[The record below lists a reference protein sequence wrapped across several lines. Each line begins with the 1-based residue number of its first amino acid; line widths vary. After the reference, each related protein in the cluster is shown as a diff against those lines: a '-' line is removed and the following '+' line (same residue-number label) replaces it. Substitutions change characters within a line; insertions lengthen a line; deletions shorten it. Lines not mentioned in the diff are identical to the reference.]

1 MLKPILNFLGF
12 TPAPKPKR
20 PPSARR
26 TPVSAQRPTPAPVSD
41 VLSDA
46 ERRKRHQETV
56 ERLRPDPHARFARDV
71 AILVRSFDPQSSQP
85 SADELHLAL
94 VRLGEVGEYIR
105 AVYAGGGRIGILPA
119 SQQGDRA
126 RTAAFREHLTHLSN
140 TDYERWIAGLAQY
153 DRDVAAAKRTGS
165 PAPAPITPSDAIDK
179 GIALHAAAKLAR
191 LNEAAARRKGG
202 AGGSEGGSGPMGGAA
217 PATPPVPPVAPKG
230 DEEETPEGSEPPT
243 GPKR

>member
-1 MLKPILNFLGF
+1 MLKPILAIFGF
-12 TPAPKPKR
+12 TPVPAPKR

-26 TPVSAQRPTPAPVSD
+26 TPTSAPRPTPAPVSD

-126 RTAAFREHLTHLSN
+126 RTAAFREHLTHLTNS
-140 TDYERWIAGLAQY
+140 DYERWTAGLAQY

-165 PAPAPITPSDAIDK
+165 PPPAPITPSATIEA
-179 GIALHAAAKLAR
+179 GIALHAAEKVR
-191 LNEAAARRKGG
+191 RINEAAARRKGG
-202 AGGSEGGSGPMGGAA
+202 TGGSEGGSGPMGGAA
-217 PATPPVPPVAPKG
+217 PATPPVPPVAPRG
-230 DEEETPEGSEPPT
+230 DDEEKPEGTEPPA